1 MSDQSAEPGVT
12 FDREKFLATVH
23 CVIEV
28 CSDDL
33 DKLGRTKLH
42 KVLYY
47 ADMLS
52 YVSRG
57 EGLTGVD
64 YIKQP
69 FGPTAR
75 FLGWALRE
83 LSAAGAIEIRNR
95 AFHGLPKQDFLLRQ
109 PCATNRL
116 DAGERELLR
125 DVIEFVCGFSAKEI
139 SEISHAKPW
148 ESVGFGERIPYATA
162 FLLLPQ
168 RLPNAADKAWAD
180 QEAKDIL
187 AQGHAA

>member
-1 MSDQSAEPGVT
+1 MDAAQEPGVA
-12 FDREKFLATVH
+12 FDRDKFLATVH
-23 CVIEV
+23 FVIEA
-28 CSDDL
+28 CSGDL
-33 DKLGRTKLH
+33 DRLGRTKLH

-57 EGLTGVD
+57 ESLTGVE

-75 FLGWALRE
+75 YLGWALKE
-83 LSAAGAIEIRNR
+83 LSNSGAIEVRER
-95 AFHGLPKQDFLLRQ
+95 PYHGFSKQDFILRR
-109 PCATNRL
+109 PSVTNRL
-116 DAGERELLR
+116 DAAEQDLLNA
-125 DVIEFVCGFSAKEI
+125 VIEFVCGFSAKEI

-148 ESVGFGERIPYATA
+148 NSVGFGERIPYATA

-168 RLPNAADKAWAD
+168 RLPNASDKAWAD
-180 QEAKDIL
+180 EVAREL
-187 AQGHAA
+187 VASGHAA